1 MSNFKNRPES
11 EMPREKLLSSGV
23 RALSDAEL
31 IAVILQTGT
40 RGKDVIAL
48 SIELLNRC
56 GGVGGIEKI
65 GVDDLLKVHGLSKA
79 KVAKLK
85 AAIEMGRRGI
95 YSNRLETQ
103 RITCSRDAFLLLE
116 PLLNGLGKENF
127 VVILLNNQNN
137 LIVVKRIGEGT
148 VNAAS
153 VYPRELIEIAIR
165 SSATGIILSHNHPSG
180 NTTPSIEDKKLTM
193 NMLVIGDLSGIV
205 LHDHIIIGNNGYF
218 SFADEGILSS
228 MRQQFLRAIQT
239 SV

>member
-116 PLLNGLGKENF
+116 
-127 VVILLNNQNN
+127 
-137 LIVVKRIGEGT
+137 
-148 VNAAS
+148 
-153 VYPRELIEIAIR
+153 
-165 SSATGIILSHNHPSG
+165 
-180 NTTPSIEDKKLTM
+180 
-193 NMLVIGDLSGIV
+193 
-205 LHDHIIIGNNGYF
+205 
-218 SFADEGILSS
+218 
-228 MRQQFLRAIQT
+228 
-239 SV
+239 